1 MSRLTTTD
9 DELMGRPLERAA
21 ASATDSPSDRQADLG
36 PARVEQG
43 GWMPASVTVVRG
55 LSARVLVPVGATGLV
70 ALLADEPLEGSVLAL
85 LAFICAAFVVPA
97 RPAWASLLPLMR
109 APLQLLMPI
118 LGVAALVGIE
128 AATGLPGLGP
138 TEVLLI
144 LGVTAIVSLVPY
156 AGSLE
161 VWQAQGTVRTAVIG
175 SGRSA
180 RDLQRELRLA
190 GIPDYVVVG
199 RVSVTAD
206 DGEID
211 DPEVP
216 LLGSL
221 EGLNGL
227 VKAHRLNLLVMTSEV
242 PRFAVFDQVS
252 RSVLHLPVRLWEL
265 SGFYEDV
272 FGHVPV
278 AEINS
283 AWFQYIV
290 HPKYRAV
297 TPSSKR
303 ALDIVVAAVIGLLF
317 LPLLA
322 ILAPLIR
329 RDGGPVFFRQV
340 RIGEGGRP
348 LSVYKLRTMTPS
360 ASVGAQW
367 AEADDPRVT
376 GIGRLLRRSH
386 LDELPQLMNVLRG
399 EMSLV
404 GPRPEQPE
412 FVDRL
417 EEVLPFYQRRHLM
430 KPGIT
435 GWAQVRCGYAG
446 SDIGSAWKLSHD
458 LYYLKH
464 RSIAFDL
471 AILAETLRTL
481 VADRRYAIEP
491 TWVSFIHG
499 DEVPSAEALRARM
512 ASA

>member
-1 MSRLTTTD
+1 
-9 DELMGRPLERAA
+9 
-21 ASATDSPSDRQADLG
+21 
-36 PARVEQG
+36 
-43 GWMPASVTVVRG
+43 MPASVAVVRG
-55 LSARVLVPVGATGLV
+55 LSARVLVPLVATGLV
-70 ALLADEPLEGSVLAL
+70 AALASEPLEGSVLAL
-85 LAFICAAFVVPA
+85 LAFICAAFVVPS
-97 RPAWASLLPLMR
+97 RPAWAALLPLMR
-109 APLQLLMPI
+109 APLQLLMPMV
-118 LGVAALVGIE
+118 GVAALIGIE
-128 AATGLPGLGP
+128 AATELPGLKP
-138 TEVLLI
+138 AEMLL
-144 LGVTAIVSLVPY
+144 LLAITSIMSLVPY

-161 VWQAQGTVRTAVIG
+161 VWRAQGAVRTAVIG
-175 SGRSA
+175 SARSA
-180 RDLQRELRLA
+180 RDLQRELRVA

-199 RVSVTAD
+199 RVSVSARNDEHD
-206 DGEID
+206 DL
-211 DPEVP
+211 EVP

-221 EGLNGL
+221 DELSGL
-227 VKAHRLNLLVMTSEV
+227 VESHRLNLLVMTSEV
-242 PRFAVFDQVS
+242 PRFVVFDQVS
-252 RSVLHLPVRLWEL
+252 HSVLHLPVRLWEL

-297 TPSSKR
+297 PPSSKR
-303 ALDIVVAAVIGLLF
+303 ALDIAVAFSMGLLF

-322 ILAPLIR
+322 LLAPLIR

-348 LSVYKLRTMTPS
+348 VNVYKLRTMTPT

-367 AEADDPRVT
+367 AEADDPRIT
-376 GIGRLLRRSH
+376 GIGRFLRRSH

-404 GPRPEQPE
+404 GPRPEQPD

-471 AILAETLRTL
+471 AILGETVRTL

-491 TWVSFIHG
+491 TWVSFVHG
-499 DEVPSAEALRARM
+499 DEVPGPEALRSI

>member
-1 MSRLTTTD
+1 MTHLRSTD
-9 DELMGRPLERAA
+9 DDLVHLHREHPVTAA
-21 ASATDSPSDRQADLG
+21 DPPPASSGTSL
-36 PARVEQG
+36 VG
-43 GWMPASVTVVRG
+43 GWMPASVAVVRG
-55 LSARVLVPVGATGLV
+55 VSARVLVPMVASGLV
-70 ALLADEPLEGSVLAL
+70 ALLATEPLEGSVLAL
-85 LAFICAAFVVPA
+85 LAFICAAFVIPS

-118 LGVAALVGIE
+118 VGVAALIAIE
-128 AATGLPGLGP
+128 LVTGLPGLTAGSM
-138 TEVLLI
+138 LLI
-144 LGVTAIVSLVPY
+144 LGATSVVALVPY

-161 VWQAQGTVRTAVIG
+161 VWRSHGAVRTAVIG
-175 SGRSA
+175 SARSA
-180 RDLQRELRLA
+180 RDLQRELRIA
-190 GIPDYVVVG
+190 GIPDYEVVG
-199 RVSVTAD
+199 RVSAAPSD
-206 DGEID
+206 SEPNDA
-211 DPEVP
+211 EVP

-221 EGLNGL
+221 EELSGL
-227 VKAHRLNLLVMTSEV
+227 VEQHRLNLLVMTSEV
-242 PRFAVFDQVS
+242 PRFVVFDQVS

-297 TPSSKR
+297 APSSKR
-303 ALDIVVAAVIGLLF
+303 ALDLFVAVVMGLLF

-322 ILAPLIR
+322 IFAPLIR

-348 LSVYKLRTMTPS
+348 VNVYKLRTMTPT
-360 ASVGAQW
+360 ASIGAQW

-376 GIGRLLRRSH
+376 GIGRFLRRSH

-446 SDIGSAWKLSHD
+446 SDVGSAWKLSHD

-471 AILAETLRTL
+471 AILGETIRTL

-491 TWVSFIHG
+491 KWVSFIHG
-499 DEVPSAEALRARM
+499 DEVPGPEALRRI